1 MPVPKR
7 KTSQSRRDKRRA
19 QHKLE
24 VTTASFCP
32 QCKSPKL
39 PHRACPKCGTY
50 KGREVVPLE
59 AEPKKKK

>member
-7 KTSQSRRDKRRA
+7 KTSQARRDKRRA
-19 QHKLE
+19 QHKLHVE
-24 VTTASFCP
+24 TASFCP

-50 KGREVVPLE
+50 KGREVVPLKVE
-59 AEPKKKK
+59 TKKK